1 MTIRVLFPL
10 TLVSQEKDFLF
21 VYIQEGNSKLLPSFL
36 YRNIF
41 LDSNICVK
49 KEKEADSE
57 VGIIQVFKNIQNV
70 PPPPLNWK
78 MSQFYTGCL
87 NEE

>member
-1 MTIRVLFPL
+1 MTICVWFPL

-21 VYIQEGNSKLLPSFL
+21 VYIQEGNSKLCPSFL
-36 YRNIF
+36 YINIF

-70 PPPPLNWK
+70 PPPL
-78 MSQFYTGCL
+78 
-87 NEE
+87 